1 MLFRM
6 LVRFQLGSGA
16 VVAASLLHVPR
27 TVLKEE
33 DSANYVS
40 KCVSL

>member
-6 LVRFQLGSGA
+6 SVRFKSGSGA
-16 VVAASLLHVPR
+16 VFAASLLHVPR

-33 DSANYVS
+33 DSTNYVS
-40 KCVSL
+40 KCVPV